1 MGYSILLLAFVFGVV
16 AFDVDAETDPVGR
29 AYLELT
35 EGIPAIVGFSALTF
49 LAVLVGSGLVRLVD
63 RFMQMTSGRRKGQYS
78 PLDTTP
84 SAVLSAK
91 RADELT
97 LMDRIFLGLH
107 SQIDSGHSEV
117 SFVRKYVED
126 HPGLQAEWRDM
137 ADDERQ
143 FVFHLRQDQE
153 FGALQSEQLLRACM
167 LVPASIAV
175 VLVGGWL
182 MAEVTP
188 SKFVLL
194 GGLVALMVVL
204 YADYARI
211 DALMNQRWTSL
222 ADEYPTWIPLDYQS
236 HRDAEIT
243 RIRDELAKNMDRINE
258 AWGTVISIDTQRRRQ
273 IKEGAP
279 EDVDELVGALTELG
293 RHLTSLLSLPVSH
306 AAEDSIH
313 SVEQSTVG
321 FRAAVGSGDLS
332 ASLTARGAVGEAIS
346 ELAVAVRRKDSVV
359 HEQEVDSGES
369 PQTPVAD

>member
-1 MGYSILLLAFVFGVV
+1 
-16 AFDVDAETDPVGR
+16 
-29 AYLELT
+29 
-35 EGIPAIVGFSALTF
+35 LTF

-143 FVFHLRQDQE
+143 FLFHLRQDQE
-153 FGALQSEQLLRACM
+153 FGALHSEQLLRACM

-182 MAEVTP
+182 IADVTP
-188 SKFVLL
+188 SKSVLL

-211 DALMNQRWTSL
+211 GALMNQRWTSL